1 MRGIQLRWIPFT
13 KGQQCR
19 KHFQVIQPSCGP
31 GSLNTAP
38 GPDIIPHVIQ
48 EFSANLFFKSIDN
61 VIPYSLYQINSPTLL
76 YTTISYYNTCR
87 SQSYHPDHQSHPNLW
102 KLLSW
107 IHRLFYVDLMLVSD
121 GQLSLHCLFRCYR
134 YSTHWDLEEILEK
147 YFQAKFSDRCL
158 WHLLWNCPQMD
169 VNKPYWWRTN
179 IGSSNDLALSGKK
192 PLPEPMLTQIF
203 DAICASL
210 GHNELRSGCYWCWGW
225 LDDNYM
231 NYPSM
236 QSVRWHFLL

>member
-1 MRGIQLRWIPFT
+1 M
-13 KGQQCR
+13 
-19 KHFQVIQPSCGP
+19 
-31 GSLNTAP
+31 
-38 GPDIIPHVIQ
+38 
-48 EFSANLFFKSIDN
+48 
-61 VIPYSLYQINSPTLL
+61 IPYSLYQINSPTSL

-169 VNKPYWWRTN
+169 VNKPYWWRTKQWLGTVRQKAITWTN
-179 IGSSNDLALSGKK
+179 VDSDLWRHMRVTRPQWVKIWMLLMLGMIGWQLHELS
-192 PLPEPMLTQIF
+192 QH
-203 DAICASL
+203 AIC
-210 GHNELRSGCYWCWGW
+210 
-225 LDDNYM
+225 
-231 NYPSM
+231 
-236 QSVRWHFLL
+236 